1 MKTAGIEANRF
12 GIGRAFVQVI
22 RSSSLISTNKKEEIV
37 KKGMLFVALVVFAA
51 AIASAQTATP
61 KVTKR
66 QLKQQARIEQGVKSG
81 QLTAGE
87 TRRLERQQA
96 KITTD
101 KAKAKSDGV
110 VTPAERAKLAREQN
124 RANRNIYQKKHNAK
138 VAK

>member
-1 MKTAGIEANRF
+1 M
-12 GIGRAFVQVI
+12 
-22 RSSSLISTNKKEEIV
+22 